1 MDPVE
6 SAISKARRRL
16 IPILLFAYFSAF
28 LDRVNV
34 GFAALQMNR
43 DLGLTATAFGAAAG
57 AFFIT
62 YVACEVPSNL
72 LLARFGARV
81 WIARIMVTWG
91 ILSALTAFVWNR
103 DSLIVLRMLL
113 GAAEAGFYP
122 GILFYL
128 TQWFPRTHR
137 SRINSRV
144 QIAVPIS
151 TVIGAPLSVLIMT
164 LMHNWLGMRG
174 WQWLFLIEGV
184 PAVIVGLIIFFA
196 LPNRPADAKWLTA
209 EEREALTARLAID
222 QAQQEKVKR
231 FTVWAALADHRVLL
245 MCLMCVGNVI
255 GVTATALWMPQ
266 IIKTFAKTNIATGF
280 LTAVPSFVG
289 VLAMLLSG
297 WHADKTGER
306 VWHVAGPYILAA
318 TGFCIAATASN
329 PAVMFLGLI
338 LGVAGISGAIPSLW
352 ALPAML
358 LTGTASA
365 AGLALINSV
374 GSIGGFIGPY
384 VIGWSRDVTG
394 SFSGS
399 LVFMSGV
406 MVVTAGVVLIIG
418 ALMRAS
424 LKVAPAASKETHVR

>member
-72 LLARFGARV
+72 LLARFGARI
-81 WIARIMVTWG
+81 WIARIMITWG

-103 DSLIVLRMLL
+103 NSLIVLRMLL

-128 TQWFPRTHR
+128 TQWFPRTYR

-184 PAVIVGLIIFFA
+184 PAVIVGLVIFFA

-209 EEREALTARLAID
+209 EEREALTARLAVD

-318 TGFCIAATASN
+318 TGFCIAATAPN

-424 LKVAPAASKETHVR
+424 LKVAPAASKETHLR